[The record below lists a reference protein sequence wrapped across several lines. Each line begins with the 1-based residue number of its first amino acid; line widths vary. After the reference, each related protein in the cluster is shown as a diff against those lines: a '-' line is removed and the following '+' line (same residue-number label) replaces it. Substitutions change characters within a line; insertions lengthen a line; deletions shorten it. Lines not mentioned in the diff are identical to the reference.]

1 MTIDLWKQ
9 LIPNLLKEKEPL
21 EFENINKDYSPW
33 MVNSCL
39 SYYMDTV
46 LFANEMN
53 RNYHLDK
60 QLQYDFLFYGIKK
73 KKRPYTPWIKKE
85 KESEYIDAIKEIY
98 KVSSKKA
105 KEMLPIFNKEQL
117 KELIE
122 RTEKGGK

>member
-9 LIPNLLKEKEPL
+9 IIPNILKEDKPL
-21 EFENINKDYSPW
+21 EFENINKEYNPW
-33 MVNSCL
+33 LVNSAC
-39 SYYMDTV
+39 SYYMDTI

-53 RNYHLDK
+53 RNPHLDK

-73 KKRPYTPWIKKE
+73 KKRSYSPWIKKE
-85 KESEYIDAIKEIY
+85 KESEYIDAIKELHS
-98 KVSSKKA
+98 VSTKKA

-117 KELIE
+117 KDLLK